1 MKRVQGKVVLLT
13 GAGTDVVQACA
24 RALVK
29 EGARVVLADRDEAT
43 AKKAAAEFDSRT
55 AIAIGLNPGKEAD
68 WQKAIEAVVGG
79 FGRIDAFVSG
89 PAPVISRRIRD
100 WSLADWQ
107 AFEDEHMLGPWLG
120 TKYSIMEL
128 RKYNGGSVIILSS
141 IYAKRAKADAPANA
155 AAAAGLR
162 VMVQAAAL
170 ECGQK
175 GDGIRVNSV
184 LMDPAVTSANE
195 DVAAAVVYLSSSE
208 STFMTATDLAIDGGT
223 LAA

>member
-1 MKRVQGKVVLLT
+1 MVLLT
-13 GAGTDVVQACA
+13 GAGDEIVRTCA

-29 EGARVVLADRDEAT
+29 EGARVVLADADEAR
-43 AKKAAAEFDSRT
+43 AKQAAAEYDSRT
-55 AIAIGLNPGKEAD
+55 AIPLKLDPGKEGE
-68 WQKAIEAVVGG
+68 WQAAIQAVVGG

-89 PAPVISRRIRD
+89 PAPMVKRRIRD

-107 AFEDEHMLGPWLG
+107 AFEEAHMLGPWLG

-141 IYAKRAKADAPANA
+141 ILAKRGRADAPANS

-184 LMDPAVTSANE
+184 MIDPDKPE
-195 DVAAAVVYLSSSE
+195 LKDDVAAMVVYLASSE